1 MGDAPANQPR
11 PLEGVRILDLTRV
24 LSGPYCAL
32 LLGEL
37 GAEVIKIEKPGRG
50 DHSRRARGGP
60 GDTGLRFLAWNMYRK
75 SVTLDIWQPEG
86 LRLFKDLAAK
96 SDVVLENFRP
106 GVMTKVGADYASLK
120 KLNPGLIM
128 ASITGFGQDT
138 SLSQYTAHASV
149 ISAFTGIQYMNRFGG
164 SPPTPT
170 PGASPD
176 VAAGT
181 HAAIGILAALYARA
195 TTGEGRHVDVSMVD
209 CMVGQIAYD
218 LMFVLLTGGS
228 PPEREL
234 RAGDGHSTT
243 KAGPAFHQCYRTS
256 DGWFY
261 AQADLPAQWERLAR
275 EMGGE
280 ELLNDPRFATE
291 SDRSDRRDEL
301 GVMFSAWLA
310 TKTKEEAFEILGG
323 AGVPCSPAYTLVE
336 VAHHPYLRERGML
349 QEIDDPRLGPMMVL
363 SPRIHYVGEPNP
375 VPSYAPYLGEHNGEV
390 FGDLLG
396 LDPDELA
403 RLQQDKTI

>member
-60 GDTGLRFLAWNMYRK
+60 SDTGLRFLAWNMYRK
-75 SVTLDIWQPEG
+75 SITLDIWQPEG
-86 LRLFKDLAAK
+86 LQLFKSLVAK

-106 GVMTKVGADYASLK
+106 GVMGKAGADYTTLK
-120 KLNPGLIM
+120 KISPGIIM

-138 SLSQYTAHASV
+138 SLSQRTAHASV

-181 HAAIGILAALYARA
+181 HAAIGILAALFART

-209 CMVGQIAYD
+209 CMVGQVAYD
-218 LMFVLLTGGS
+218 LMYVLLTGS
-228 PPEREL
+228 APPEREL

-243 KAGPAFHQCYRTS
+243 KAGPAFHECYKAS

-261 AQADLPAQWERLAR
+261 VQADLSAQWERLAR
-275 EMGGE
+275 EMGGD
-280 ELLNDPRFATE
+280 ELLNNPRFATE
-291 SDRSDRRDEL
+291 SDRSDHRDEL
-301 GVMFSAWLA
+301 GEMFSAWLA
-310 TKTKEEAFEILGG
+310 TKTKEEAFDILGG

-349 QEIDDPRLGPMMVL
+349 QEINDPRLGSMMVL
-363 SPRIHYVGEPNP
+363 SPRIRYVGEPNP
-375 VPSYAPYLGEHNGEV
+375 TPTYAPSLGEHNTEV

-396 LDPDELA
+396 LGPDELA
-403 RLQQDKTI
+403 KLHEDKTI